1 MLYIC
6 TQPATSVASRT
17 NAPVSTCKRWRWTKW
32 THQKRDF
39 NSRSSGKCLRTYR
52 NCWWLCGT
60 ASCRD
65 VKQEGIAREGGEGM
79 CLSSLQMSQEFRWQR
94 EGGLFTFSNIYFC
107 IRYQVHK
114 CKYSESII
122 KSIRNYRECN
132 TNCNKLN
139 KLELSSCHTC
149 KSACQSL
156 MTKVLGFVFLFFF
169 LELYKTDYH
178 KYRLLFI
185 LSVLENTKTSVYNSI

>member
-1 MLYIC
+1 
-6 TQPATSVASRT
+6 
-17 NAPVSTCKRWRWTKW
+17 
-32 THQKRDF
+32 
-39 NSRSSGKCLRTYR
+39 
-52 NCWWLCGT
+52 
-60 ASCRD
+60 
-65 VKQEGIAREGGEGM
+65 M
-79 CLSSLQMSQEFRWQR
+79 CLSSLQMSQEFQCQR

-185 LSVLENTKTSVYNSI
+185 LSVLENTKTSVYNSIQLIKMNPTSNPVTQKQF

>member
-1 MLYIC
+1 MYL
-6 TQPATSVASRT
+6 SR
-17 NAPVSTCKRWRWTKW
+17 
-32 THQKRDF
+32 
-39 NSRSSGKCLRTYR
+39 
-52 NCWWLCGT
+52 
-60 ASCRD
+60 
-65 VKQEGIAREGGEGM
+65 
-79 CLSSLQMSQEFRWQR
+79 LQMSQQFQWQR

-132 TNCNKLN
+132 TNCNKFN

-156 MTKVLGFVFLFFF
+156 TTKVLGFVCVF

-185 LSVLENTKTSVYNSI
+185 LFVLENTKTSVYNLYS